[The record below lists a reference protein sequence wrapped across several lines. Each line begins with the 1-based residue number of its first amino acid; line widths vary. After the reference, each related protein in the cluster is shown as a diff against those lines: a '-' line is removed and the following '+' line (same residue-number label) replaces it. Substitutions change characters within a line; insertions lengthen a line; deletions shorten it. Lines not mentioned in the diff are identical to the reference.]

1 MAGVISLEDVD
12 KAIETIKQSPMVYRT
27 PLLKNVGGM
36 FGFADRFKLHLKLE
50 NMQNTGSFKVRGV
63 VNQVAHLP
71 VDVIKNGTSLVSMS
85 AGNYGKALAFA
96 SKKLN
101 LPTTLCMPE
110 TAPSNKAKLI
120 ESLGVKVERMPKSDI
135 IVAVDQHVAQ
145 EGMQFLHPFDDL
157 NLIAG
162 MASVAVE
169 ILDEIPEPDVVIAC
183 CGGGGLLAGVA
194 AGIKLKGHESTK
206 IYGVEP
212 EGAPTMYLSKQQGHA
227 VSITST
233 KSIASGLA
241 PPTAGLFCTASA
253 VPGSLKGKEIIWPSN
268 LLTKMLSICRAVET
282 FFHTGLVVEASG
294 AAAFAALQSNKIP
307 DLSPE
312 SKVVVIVTGGNI
324 TPKELC
330 DIIS

>member
-135 IVAVDQHVAQ
+135 IVAVDRHVAQ

-227 VSITST
+227 VSIAST

-241 PPTAGLFCTASA
+241 PPTAGKITFRHVQDFVEDIILVTEEE
-253 VPGSLKGKEIIWPSN
+253 LK
-268 LLTKMLSICRAVET
+268 RAVET

>member
-101 LPTTLCMPE
+101 LPATLCMPE

-135 IVAVDQHVAQ
+135 IVAVDRHVAQ

-194 AGIKLKGHESTK
+194 AGIKLKGHKSTK

-227 VSITST
+227 VSIMST

-241 PPTAGLFCTASA
+241 PPTAGKITFRHVQDFVEDIILVTEEE
-253 VPGSLKGKEIIWPSN
+253 LK
-268 LLTKMLSICRAVET
+268 RAVET

>member
-135 IVAVDQHVAQ
+135 IVAVDRHVAQ

-227 VSITST
+227 VSIMST

-241 PPTAGLFCTASA
+241 PPTAGKITFRHVQDFVEDIILVTEEE
-253 VPGSLKGKEIIWPSN
+253 LK
-268 LLTKMLSICRAVET
+268 RAVET

>member
-135 IVAVDQHVAQ
+135 IVAVDRHVAQ

-227 VSITST
+227 VSIAST

-241 PPTAGLFCTASA
+241 PPTAGKITFRHVQDFVEDIILVTEEE
-253 VPGSLKGKEIIWPSN
+253 LK
-268 LLTKMLSICRAVET
+268 RAVET

-324 TPKELC
+324 TPQELC

>member
-241 PPTAGLFCTASA
+241 PPTAGKITFRHVQDFVEDIILVTEEE
-253 VPGSLKGKEIIWPSN
+253 LK
-268 LLTKMLSICRAVET
+268 RAVET